1 VVWQYTGTPEVSFLS
16 AHISSAERQPNG
28 NVIVCEGAAGRV
40 FEVTPRGE
48 VVWEWT
54 SPFVHEVRGE
64 MAAMLFRA
72 HRYGQDH
79 PALAGRTLDP
89 AAHAEVNR
97 LHRLG
102 WRRGR

>member
-1 VVWQYTGTPEVSFLS
+1 MEIDPSTDAVVWQYTATPEMSFLS

-28 NVIVCEGAAGRV
+28 NVLVCEGAAGRV

-54 SPFVHEVRGE
+54 SPFVHEVK
-64 MAAMLFRA
+64 
-72 HRYGQDH
+72 
-79 PALAGRTLDP
+79 
-89 AAHAEVNR
+89 R